1 MSTLLVGA
9 YAWLVA
15 VSFGAVLLDVTY
27 AGLVTD
33 PTNEAADLLLVI
45 VGLAFVAGVAAVTAA
60 WRSTAARNLLLVSLA
75 LAIGEFLVPAL
86 AGSIIRDAGAT
97 IPALGP
103 ALRLG
108 GSAAVSVTAFVAFAL
123 AWRDR
128 PRAGVTTE
136 SR

>member
-15 VSFGAVLLDVTY
+15 VSFGAILLDVTY
-27 AGLVTD
+27 ARLVTD

-45 VGLAFVAGVAAVTAA
+45 VGLAFMTGVAAVTAA
-60 WRSTAARNLLLVSLA
+60 WRSTAARNVLLVSLA

-97 IPALGP
+97 MPGIGP

-108 GSAAVSVTAFVAFAL
+108 GSAAVSVTAFVAFAFV
-123 AWRDR
+123 WRDR
-128 PRAGVTTE
+128 PRAEVTRE
-136 SR
+136 SH